1 MVGLGL
7 LNGANCGFVLGIN
20 TLNIPAVRLVAG
32 EVANEVYE
40 ETLLKDQTTRES
52 KSRAKTD
59 GRDVLLD
66 D

>member
-7 LNGANCGFVLGIN
+7 LNGANCGFVLDIN
-20 TLNIPAVRLVAG
+20 TLNITAVPLVAG